1 MSMRLLDYSIPGR
14 DDVPTMNKVVEA
26 LHGIIDPELGLDIVD
41 LGLIYEVTV
50 LDRDVEIKMTLT
62 SMGCP
67 VGPAMLSGAKRA
79 VEMGVPGVRSCTVT
93 LVWEPPWSHE
103 LLSPSARAAM
113 GW

>member
-1 MSMRLLDYSIPGR
+1 MRQIDHSIPGR
-14 DDVPTMNKVVEA
+14 DDVPTMKKVIEA
-26 LHGIIDPELGLDIVD
+26 LHGILDPELGLDIVE
-41 LGLIYEVTV
+41 LGLVYEVTV
-50 LDRDVEIKMTLT
+50 LDKDVEIKMTLT

-67 VGPAMLSGAKRA
+67 VGPAMVSGAQRA
-79 VEMGVPGVRSCTVT
+79 VEMGVPGVRSCTVS